1 MPGTVTL
8 FPGGREIAMDVGQ
21 IRLLFDAD
29 NFSPRSVCCLLI
41 GVYLTKLIG
50 QALFR
55 VSREFT
61 VLQISRTLG
70 DEAAT
75 GKHLSREG
83 TDFDCTMFF
92 G

>member
-41 GVYLTKLIG
+41 GVSLTKLIG
-50 QALFR
+50 GTLFR
-55 VSREFT
+55 MSREFMD
-61 VLQISRTLG
+61 LPASPSFG
-70 DEAAT
+70 DETAT
-75 GKHLSREG
+75 GI
-83 TDFDCTMFF
+83 T
-92 G
+92 